1 MGRAA
6 ALEEKEQSLL
16 DESME
21 LEVKRSAKE
30 IYMESVA
37 AEREIERRH
46 AVEARKLNYI
56 ARVQKVKRLQR
67 QQEFQSLL
75 KKEDF
80 EVKELKTNALL
91 GAYSVDLSPKHDTR
105 ISHCWRYDLISQ
117 RQRRSWSKSSGLV
130 LCSFLSSLRRS
141 GRRTPRAQKL
151 CTVQQHWYPTTEFST
166 RPHQSG

>member
-67 QQEFQSLL
+67 QREFQSVL

-91 GAYSVDLSPKHDTR
+91 GAHSVDLITKTH
-105 ISHCWRYDLISQ
+105 
-117 RQRRSWSKSSGLV
+117 
-130 LCSFLSSLRRS
+130 SSLTA
-141 GRRTPRAQKL
+141 GATL
-151 CTVQQHWYPTTEFST
+151 
-166 RPHQSG
+166 